1 MSVDCSDGE
10 PLAYY
15 RETPRTA
22 HKQHECSACEIPIL
36 PGHKYWVIAA
46 CWDGSVHGWKRCD
59 RCQLIH
65 VQLRPLCAARDEWPD
80 EALNCGHE
88 FEEVNGRAPPDWLA
102 ALAFWRP
109 GDPLP
114 ATNRC
119 TPEPNRY
126 EYAGPLLACWGSP
139 REWNPATAHCR
150 AGRFDWQRQPQPSGH
165 TEVCS

>member
-1 MSVDCSDGE
+1 MSHQPDGTYDVYHE
-10 PLAYY
+10 QQQ
-15 RETPRTA
+15 TA
-22 HKQHECSACEIPIL
+22 RKQHECEACDLKIE
-36 PGHKYWVIAA
+36 PGHRYTRLYVLF
-46 CWDGSVHGWKRCD
+46 DGRKESYKRCS

-65 VQLRPLCAARDEWPD
+65 EHLRTLAPGEMWPD
-80 EALNCGHE
+80 ERLNCGTLYE
-88 FEEVNGRAPPDWLA
+88 SEWERPTPGWLA

-126 EYAGPLLACWGSP
+126 EYAGPVLACWGSP
-139 REWNPATAHCR
+139 REWNPATGHCR

-165 TEVCS
+165 AEVCS